1 MEAIAIDDVDDGHSS
16 QYEDANNNH
25 QGRQISQERAAHRP
39 PHAAWHSMHPSNN
52 HSDNHQAL
60 QQDLLSHQPA
70 GPSFVSQPI
79 TAQQHVQHLQA
90 AQPHN
95 IHAIVP
101 NPSGIPVSSWQQLLL
116 LQQEQNQQLLALLAA
131 QQATPPAYPV
141 YGPALQPGS
150 YLRPIHYA
158 PYSADPAQQWQAD
171 IFAQQQ
177 APAQFPVTPLHYA
190 QPPSIAAVLGA
201 ENGSALPHP
210 APVEAAQHLPAAA
223 GMSPA
228 NFPTAETARARY
240 LAPAAP
246 TDVSSCPQIGLQ
258 MRPAP
263 ANHAADAAQQQAA
276 ASTPMQ
282 AHANQQPNFFAAL
295 WDGMRSAGAAA
306 LRRQQPRSSALPPP
320 APQPTDR
327 AAAVPQPPA
336 AAHPQAMQLARDIAA
351 NAGIPRR
358 EALTHVLN
366 GGLTL
371 QPGTPVMQPHAAPGV
386 KAKQGSGARVKPERS
401 AVGLNGLPQSQHGS
415 ARAAGVTGGPCKTES
430 GAYDEEAFDGEAVGV
445 EDEAALQGVLEGL
458 KMADAPEAD
467 VPPGKMT
474 VALHPYQ
481 KRALGWMKK
490 RENPGNVNAACG
502 GVLADEQG
510 LGKTIQA
517 LALIVSEELTREDAA
532 AALADAQ
539 REQNAMALH
548 PESAHARAARAA
560 GIGISPVGRSAGAC
574 SSAEDS
580 NLGGSSSAAKEVKY
594 EAEGDGPPRKKAKK
608 GPILYQPCGRGEHCT
623 CAICR
628 KAQQQQAK
636 AADREER
643 RLWLAELAA
652 HKDAKDRAQQ
662 GPPKGQPQSSGRAA
676 GASESKLLMP
686 DIRCPDGSVAK
697 RTLVVCPLCVAQQ
710 WVDEVREK
718 APQLRVALYHG
729 SKRRSFTPA
738 LLACHD
744 VIVTTYQTMANECDA
759 APKGALFRVRWHRCI
774 LDEAHLIRNGRT
786 QAAKAAAEINAARRW
801 CLTGTPII
809 NAATDVHMLFVF
821 LQHMPFNNAETFNR
835 LIRNKIQTIKLRN
848 GNRINPNQARRA
860 EGYKE
865 LRTAMQA
872 VTLRRMKNDMFEGKP
887 LIVLPPK
894 TVAVEQLRFS
904 EQEDAIYAAFEEK
917 SRLDF
922 NEYLRVGFGANYSH
936 ILVLLMRLRQ
946 VCIHPWL
953 AQSKDGSTAAV
964 SGSSAEEA
972 PEAHASG
979 MSLQRAAE
987 LLGKLTGSDVGEC
1000 PICWDT
1006 AQDAIVT
1013 ACAHGPFCRE
1023 CILSSLQHQGGDQAE
1038 GTCPLCRAN
1047 LSPAKIYAAA
1057 QLRPPAPFD
1066 IEEEAAALE
1075 AFKNTGKDGSG
1086 GDWFQE
1092 QRFVSSSKLDAV
1104 MRLLEQYCAE
1114 DEAAG
1119 PGAPPTKTIVFST
1132 FTRALDL
1139 MQQRLIPSNIGFLR
1153 LDGSMRLSQRT
1164 DAIRAFARDPQARVL
1179 LASTKA
1185 AGMGLNITCACRAI
1199 ILDVWWNGAFED
1211 QAVDRCHRL
1220 GQTREVK
1227 VSKLIMTRRDPSK
1240 ETVEQRI
1247 MAMQAHKRE
1256 IAEAALGGEGTS
1268 GGARLSLNDL
1278 RLLFG
1283 IRRRS

>member
-1 MEAIAIDDVDDGHSS
+1 MGCT
-16 QYEDANNNH
+16 
-25 QGRQISQERAAHRP
+25 QGGTYRP
-39 PHAAWHSMHPSNN
+39 PYDAMHPS
-52 HSDNHQAL
+52 DNQVDDQQAL
-60 QQDLLSHQPA
+60 LQQSQLSQQPA
-70 GPSFVSQPI
+70 GASFVAQPVSAQQQLQHVQA
-79 TAQQHVQHLQA
+79 AQQH
-90 AQPHN
+90 
-95 IHAIVP
+95 IVP
-101 NPSGIPVSSWQQLLL
+101 NPSGNPLCSWQQLLQQ
-116 LQQEQNQQLLALLAA
+116 QQEQQQQLFALIAA
-131 QQATPPAYPV
+131 QQATPPSYPV
-141 YGPALQPGS
+141 YGPTLQPGS
-150 YLRPIHYA
+150 YVQPSYNA
-158 PYSADPAQQWQAD
+158 PYSADPAQQWQANLL
-171 IFAQQQ
+171 AQQWQ
-177 APAQFPVTPLHYA
+177 QALAQLRAPAVTPLQYA
-190 QPPSIAAVLGA
+190 YPPGAAPALGA
-201 ENGSALPHP
+201 ENGSVLPHP
-210 APVEAAQHLPAAA
+210 APVEAAAHLP
-223 GMSPA
+223 PA
-228 NFPTAETARARY
+228 SVPNAQSARAHY
-240 LAPAAP
+240 LAPAGPADI
-246 TDVSSCPQIGLQ
+246 TSCQQTGLHVH
-258 MRPAP
+258 PAP

-276 ASTPMQ
+276 VSEPVQ
-282 AHANQQPNFFAAL
+282 EHANQQPNFFAAL

-306 LRRQQPRSSALPPP
+306 LRRQQLPTAAPPP
-320 APQPTDR
+320 PDPQLANAAQPAVDA
-327 AAAVPQPPA
+327 AAAVPQQPA
-336 AAHPQAMQLARDIAA
+336 VAQAEAMQLAR
-351 NAGIPRR
+351 GMPYP
-358 EALTHVLN
+358 EALGHMLN
-366 GGLTL
+366 SGLTL
-371 QPGTPVMQPHAAPGV
+371 QPGTRAVQPHAAPGV
-386 KAKQGSGARVKPERS
+386 KAEQGSGSRVKPERS
-401 AVGLNGLPQSQHGS
+401 GMGSHGLPQGQPGS
-415 ARAAGVTGGPCKTES
+415 ASAARSSCKTES
-430 GAYDEEAFDGEAVGV
+430 DAYDEEGIYGEAVGV
-445 EDEAALQGVLEGL
+445 EDEAALQCCIILIKGFVGRITGDLEYAASQWSEPLQGVFEGL

-467 VPPGKMT
+467 VPSGKMT

-502 GVLADEQG
+502 GILADEQG

-517 LALIVSEELTREDAA
+517 LALIVSEEPTREDAR

-548 PESAHARAARAA
+548 PESAQARAARAA
-560 GIGISPVGRSAGAC
+560 GIGINPVGRSAGASC
-574 SSAEDS
+574 SAEGTDP
-580 NLGGSSSAAKEVKY
+580 GGSSRVAKAEVKS

-623 CAICR
+623 CAICK
-628 KAQQQQAK
+628 KAKQQQAK
-636 AADREER
+636 AAEREEK
-643 RLWLAELAA
+643 RLWQAELAA
-652 HKDAKDRAQQ
+652 RKEAKDRAQQ

-676 GASESKLLMP
+676 GAGESKLLLP
-686 DIRCPDGSVAK
+686 DIMCPDGSVAK

-729 SKRRSFTPA
+729 PKRRSFTPA
-738 LLACHD
+738 LLACYD

-759 APKGALFRVRWHRCI
+759 APQGALFRVRWHRCI

-786 QAAKAAAEINAARRW
+786 QAAKAATEIKAARRW

-821 LQHMPFNNAETFNR
+821 LQHAPFNNAETFNR
-835 LIRNKIQTIKLRN
+835 LIRNKIQMIKLRN

-872 VTLRRMKNDMFEGKP
+872 VTLRRMKNDMFDGKP

-894 TVAVEQLRFS
+894 IVAVEHLRFS

-922 NEYLRVGFGANYSH
+922 KEYLRIGFGANYSH

-953 AQSKDGSTAAV
+953 AQSKDGSIAAV
-964 SGSSAEEA
+964 AGSNAEED
-972 PEAHASG
+972 PDAHPSG
-979 MSLQRAAE
+979 VSVERAAE
-987 LLGKLTGSDVGEC
+987 LLGKLTGSD
-1000 PICWDT
+1000 
-1006 AQDAIVT
+1006 DAIVT

-1047 LSPAKIYAAA
+1047 LSPAKIYTAA
-1057 QLRPPAPFD
+1057 QLQPLMPID
-1066 IEEEAAALE
+1066 IEEEAAALD
-1075 AFKNTGKDGSG
+1075 ASKANNKDGG

-1092 QRFVSSSKLDAV
+1092 QERFVSSSKLDAV

-1119 PGAPPTKTIVFST
+1119 PGAPPTKIIVFST

-1139 MQQRLIPSNIGFLR
+1139 MQQRLMPSSIGFLR

-1164 DAIRAFARDPQARVL
+1164 DAIRAFAHDPQARVL

-1220 GQTREVK
+1220 GQMREVK

-1247 MAMQAHKRE
+1247 MAMQEHKRQ